1 MTNPI
6 YRETEKIK
14 NIYNH
19 QRNDIAARL
28 SEFDEIWK
36 TGDDE
41 TLFAELVFCLLT
53 PQSKAKSCWAAVKRL
68 EDKELLLKGN
78 ENEIARELNIVRF
91 RNNKARYIVEA
102 RQNLLGNGA
111 SLKATLKRFSSSYRA
126 REFLV
131 ENVKGLGYKEASH
144 FLRNIGLGNNLAILD
159 RHILKNIVHLGV
171 IDELPRSLS
180 PKKYLE
186 IERKMAKF
194 AEKVGIPTA
203 HLDILLWCKET
214 GEIFK

>member
-28 SEFDEIWK
+28 SEFEELWRR
-36 TGDDE
+36 GDDE

-111 SLKATLKRFSSSYRA
+111 SLKATLKHFSSSYQA

-171 IDELPRSLS
+171 IDELPHSLS

>member
-28 SEFDEIWK
+28 SEFEELWRR
-36 TGDDE
+36 GDDE

-102 RQNLLGNGA
+102 RQNLLDNGA
-111 SLKATLKRFSSSYRA
+111 SLKATLKHFSSSYQA

-171 IDELPRSLS
+171 IDELPHSLS

>member
-102 RQNLLGNGA
+102 RQNLLDNGA

-171 IDELPRSLS
+171 IDELPHSLS